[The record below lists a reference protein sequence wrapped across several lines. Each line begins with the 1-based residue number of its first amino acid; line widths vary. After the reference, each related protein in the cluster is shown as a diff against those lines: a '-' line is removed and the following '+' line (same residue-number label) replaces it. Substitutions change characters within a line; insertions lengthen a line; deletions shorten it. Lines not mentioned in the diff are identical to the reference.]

1 VSIPKGDYNYV
12 RHQIFTSSD
21 PSKIINV
28 IVDHSWGTYFDGKLS
43 STDIKLQF
51 APIPHVSVVGR
62 YNRNGFKGVGTGAD
76 KVNVDLYS
84 IEGRF
89 ALNPRVQLIGF
100 YQQNSDNNSKNYNI
114 RLSWEYQPLSY
125 VYVVFNR
132 RGFNNISEPSDIR
145 YEKENHVIAKIS
157 FLKQF

>member
-1 VSIPKGDYNYV
+1 LVNPTFQRLTEPFEPLGVSIPKGDYNYV

-21 PSKIINV
+21 PSKIANV

-51 APIPHVSVVGR
+51 APIPHISVVGR
-62 YNRNGFKGVGTGAD
+62 YNRNSFKGVGTGAD

-100 YQQNSDNNSKNYNI
+100 YQQNYTCGMCNKTKSNVFANCIEKTMINI
-114 RLSWEYQPLSY
+114 EE
-125 VYVVFNR
+125 
-132 RGFNNISEPSDIR
+132 G
-145 YEKENHVIAKIS
+145 KITREM
-157 FLKQF
+157 LEEM